1 MDEYDYTNE
10 QIESRVLAPCNIER
24 LKEHRQCEF
33 FPCHKGVEEDKFN
46 CLFCYCPLYMLG
58 NECGGNFKVTN
69 GVKDCSGC
77 TKPHAEGSYDFVMSK
92 IKMVIQKG
100 SSFIK

>member
-1 MDEYDYTNE
+1 
-10 QIESRVLAPCNIER
+10 
-24 LKEHRQCEF
+24 
-33 FPCHKGVEEDKFN
+33 
-46 CLFCYCPLYMLG
+46 MLG

-92 IKMVIQKG
+92 IKMVIQKSAG
-100 SSFIK
+100 FLAL